1 MNNVDFDPMIA
12 EKDAYGNVTVNETAC
27 CETCDF
33 LLFEILSGVEACAA
47 TYEQRKEGGDCELM
61 ARMRRTNGQTK
72 KG

>member
-47 TYEQRKEGGDCELM
+47 AYE
-61 ARMRRTNGQTK
+61 
-72 KG
+72 